1 MEAIKPPQNKTQKM
15 KLTDTIL
22 IDTRDTNNI
31 ADLRRPG
38 IGGATNT
45 LTLRIYGEELRCWV
59 SVGDEAQAIK
69 RIEQALHDAADLRTN
84 GIWRTLYLAGATG
97 GTGMSSIM
105 IADKATIAAESE
117 RNDLVVVSLGTSS
130 SRQLAGVWLKQD
142 LGQFGTNGK

>member
-1 MEAIKPPQNKTQKM
+1 M

-22 IDTRDTNNI
+22 IDTRDTSGV

-38 IGGATNT
+38 IGGATNI
-45 LTLRIYGEELRCWV
+45 LVLRIYGEELRCWV
-59 SVGDEAQAIK
+59 AVGDEAQAIK

-84 GIWRTLYLAGATG
+84 RIWRTLYLAGATG

-105 IADKATIAAESE
+105 LADKATIAAASE
-117 RNDLVVVSLGTSS
+117 RNDLVVVSLGTDG
-130 SRQLAGVWLKQD
+130 SRRLAGVLLGQD